1 MIEQLTVIPKFVA
14 ACGLLR
20 LCATYG
26 LMHCGSQ
33 PKAVCK
39 LLDHFVG
46 EREQLVG
53 YGKAERLGSLEVDDQ
68 LEFDWGL
75 DRKLARVLALK
86 NAIDIGRRASITIN
100 QVDPVGK

>member
-1 MIEQLTVIPKFVA
+1 
-14 ACGLLR
+14 
-20 LCATYG
+20 
-26 LMHCGSQ
+26 MHRSNNGS
-33 PKAVCK
+33 
-39 LLDHFVG
+39 LLDHLVG

-68 LEFDWGL
+68 LELDWGL

-86 NAIDIGRRASITIN
+86 NAINISRHTPIIIN